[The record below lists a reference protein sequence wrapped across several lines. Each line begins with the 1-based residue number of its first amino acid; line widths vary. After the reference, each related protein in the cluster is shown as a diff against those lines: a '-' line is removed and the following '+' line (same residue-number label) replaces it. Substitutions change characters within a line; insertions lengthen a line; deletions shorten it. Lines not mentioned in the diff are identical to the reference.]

1 MDAFG
6 SGTASGSVADKFVY
20 FRLSAGCGPW
30 YGRLPRVANGVE
42 GWSTCRP
49 RGNGALYHGPQPAP
63 ASNTQFYQRG
73 KPVRH
78 RLRGQAGTCSDH
90 LPALRS
96 RVKSGDKWKGD
107 LIAASRR
114 GIWVCRIT
122 QPGSAE
128 LGNLKVHNRAT
139 TPCTAGQPGTL
150 AHMILLNYWDSI
162 ERLSYALFGCPF
174 MHFLLDKHRQFSL
187 AFLLG
192 YILAVCGEKE
202 RKNQTNNC
210 IFGGAIWK

>member
-1 MDAFG
+1 MPLGAARHLVPSLINLCTFG
-6 SGTASGSVADKFVY
+6 S
-20 FRLSAGCGPW
+20 
-30 YGRLPRVANGVE
+30 PRAVDRGMGVCPAWRT
-42 GWSTCRP
+42 GWRD
-49 RGNGALYHGPQPAP
+49 GVPA
-63 ASNTQFYQRG
+63 A
-73 KPVRH
+73 H
-78 RLRGQAGTCSDH
+78 AGTGHCTTVPS
-90 LPALRS
+90 PLRPQIHNFTSEAS
-96 RVKSGDKWKGD
+96 RSVTDCAGKAVLTSTPCPRYGAGQNAGDKWKGD

-174 MHFLLDKHRQFSL
+174 MHFLLDKHSR
-187 AFLLG
+187 
-192 YILAVCGEKE
+192 
-202 RKNQTNNC
+202 
-210 IFGGAIWK
+210 